1 MNSIKDMLDAGR
13 AAIAA
18 TKKAEAEAEAQREQ
32 DREAL
37 KDARFAPLAEAV
49 AKMLPPPL
57 YAHSDLGR
65 HHFDS
70 LTTHAVT
77 INIPGMVT
85 FKAWFHLT
93 EWIDRDREIGM
104 WTIQPDAYRIPA
116 YERVRNSD
124 GESIAVVAREHE
136 WARTSDACQAVAL
149 AFEEQ
154 NKRLKLELECVTENK
169 LAAENRKAR
178 AFPRLAEPSLE
189 EKLVAALR
197 AWVLDVVPVPAE

>member
-18 TKKAEAEAEAQREQ
+18 TKKAEAEAEAEREQ
-32 DREAL
+32 AREAI
-37 KDARFAPLAEAV
+37 KDARFAPLADAM

-57 YAHSDLGR
+57 YAHSDLR
-65 HHFDS
+65 RDHFDS
-70 LTTHAVT
+70 STTHAAT

-93 EWIDRDREIGM
+93 EWIDRDRDIGM

-116 YERVRNSD
+116 YERARNSD
-124 GESIAVVAREHE
+124 GESVVVVAREYE

-149 AFEEQ
+149 AFEAQ
-154 NKRLKLELECVTENK
+154 NKRLKLELDCVTENK
-169 LAAENRKAR
+169 LAAERREAR
-178 AFPRLAEPSLE
+178 AARGTVEPSADA
-189 EKLVAALR
+189 KLIAALR
-197 AWVLDVVPVPAE
+197 SWVLDVMPVTAE